1 MLESLDM
8 LDVGDVVLDL
18 REGRQGLR
26 RNGVAKVLLDLHGDL
41 DGVEGV
47 QSVLGKSA
55 ILGDA

>member
-1 MLESLDM
+1 M